1 MPEPEGPRMATNSL
15 SRKDRLTL
23 SSATCVNDCVTYL
36 LQMPLSSSMDG
47 NLSCTGALARSPPP
61 FVFDAF
67 VLLYPHFSPTPV
79 RNVGNR
85 IKKRTGRR
93 PKKRPQVG
101 PLYGGDYLERQQTT
115 PHSDTRSSRCF
126 TCFLLLAIRNRLVD
140 KLVEC
145 CALLGGA
152 DGSHDWISYDVA
164 ILIDDIRCREREQI

>member
-1 MPEPEGPRMATNSL
+1 MATNSL

-101 PLYGGDYLERQQTT
+101 PLYGGDYLERQRTT

-140 KLVEC
+140 KLVERR
-145 CALLGGA
+145 ALLGGA